1 MRNLKNELTNKSIN
15 YSKLLDYGFQKKGKE
30 YIYIAKIYN
39 DQFQMIV
46 IFSKE
51 SNTSKLIDIISGDEY
66 VLVDIQD
73 STGEFVGKVRVEYE
87 NKLKDI
93 IEKCTTP
100 NVFKSNQAKKIIKY
114 IREKYDDELEFLWEK
129 YDNNAI
135 WRNKTNDKWYGLL
148 LTVSKR
154 KLGIDSDDIIEIIDL
169 RYQKENVDEIINGKN
184 IYPGYHMN
192 KKSWITIILDD
203 SIAIDEIY
211 DLIDNSY
218 ELSSLK
224 K

>member
-73 STGEFVGKVRVEYE
+73 STGEFVGKVRAEYE

-114 IREKYDDELEFLWEK
+114 IREKYDDGLEFLWEK

-135 WRNKTNDKWYGLL
+135 WRNKANDKWYGLL

-154 KLGIDSDDIIEIIDL
+154 KLGIDSDDIVEIIDL
-169 RYQKENVDEIINGKN
+169 RYQKEKVDEIINGKN
-184 IYPGYHMN
+184 VYPGYHMN

>member
-51 SNTSKLIDIISGDEY
+51 SNASKLIDIISGDEY

-73 STGEFVGKVRVEYE
+73 STGEFVGKVRAEYE

-114 IREKYDDELEFLWEK
+114 IREKYDDGLEFLWEK

-135 WRNKTNDKWYGLL
+135 WRNKANDKWYGLL

-154 KLGIDSDDIIEIIDL
+154 KLGIDSDDIVEIIDL
-169 RYQKENVDEIINGKN
+169 RYQKEKVDEIINGKN